1 MAGPYLLIEHDH
13 FGIRAL
19 IMEDVHGQKTVKSRC
34 EVLFKDLPE
43 PGEVSELHDADLFYA
58 GMDIVAENL
67 DIHSCLT
74 AVVLISPEA
83 VHFRSIGLPFRSEK
97 KIQQVLPFELEPLL
111 PISNELYISDFHLLN
126 QQADLTMILTA
137 SIAESRIETYF
148 QKLGSFGIRP
158 KIITPAGY
166 DGAVT
171 FLREHPHIS
180 DFGFLYITKDRISL
194 ILVHHRKPWAVRTLP
209 GSFRSAEA
217 LAGCLRQTV
226 TGFSQK
232 TGEDIG
238 FDLIVVASGQDITG
252 MDGFMNNLD
261 KALGQGENKE
271 SLDPDQ
277 RRPKLQFIDIN
288 DFSAG
293 VSTDDTGDCRINFC
307 KGKYSSASFLKTYFH
322 SIAAGIVLFFCAL
335 GMAMFSTSLDNSEMY
350 KRIRFFDEKALSIF
364 TATFPD
370 QKRVQDPYL
379 QMKANV
385 KEILKKTN
393 ADTDKNPGFRK
404 EVRVVD
410 VLSEL
415 SMKIAPTVDVEV
427 SSFLLNSGRLVLSGS
442 TDNFN
447 NVDQIKTSLEASD
460 FFKKVDISSAAADK
474 KGDRVNFKFNI
485 DL

>member
-1 MAGPYLLIEHDH
+1 
-13 FGIRAL
+13 
-19 IMEDVHGQKTVKSRC
+19 
-34 EVLFKDLPE
+34 
-43 PGEVSELHDADLFYA
+43 
-58 GMDIVAENL
+58 
-67 DIHSCLT
+67 
-74 AVVLISPEA
+74 
-83 VHFRSIGLPFRSEK
+83 
-97 KIQQVLPFELEPLL
+97 
-111 PISNELYISDFHLLN
+111 
-126 QQADLTMILTA
+126 
-137 SIAESRIETYF
+137 
-148 QKLGSFGIRP
+148 
-158 KIITPAGY
+158 
-166 DGAVT
+166 
-171 FLREHPHIS
+171 
-180 DFGFLYITKDRISL
+180 
-194 ILVHHRKPWAVRTLP
+194 
-209 GSFRSAEA
+209 
-217 LAGCLRQTV
+217 
-226 TGFSQK
+226 
-232 TGEDIG
+232 
-238 FDLIVVASGQDITG
+238 
-252 MDGFMNNLD
+252 
-261 KALGQGENKE
+261 
-271 SLDPDQ
+271 
-277 RRPKLQFIDIN
+277 
-288 DFSAG
+288 
-293 VSTDDTGDCRINFC
+293 
-307 KGKYSSASFLKTYFH
+307 
-322 SIAAGIVLFFCAL
+322 
-335 GMAMFSTSLDNSEMY
+335 MAMFSTSLDNSEMY